1 MNQISLN
8 INPTAD
14 HLTPDE
20 ALITYRDMD
29 DGFAYSLE
37 DIRFKASEFKSF
49 INEISTHLGELHKY
63 DYSRGKNAVNV
74 RYKNAQVRIYVRGN
88 SVDLYMSAYS
98 TSEHVSETIWKTYS
112 KYIVQENDIDVFV
125 NSYYMNGNSLDNN
138 NKQMKIDD
146 LRYISKDYY
155 PYINTDMMFDQFFT
169 GSENIFLIVG
179 EPGLGKSKMSTL
191 AIRHAYNNPDKLPYD
206 KIADNPGLEEQFINI
221 VYVKSI
227 DVLVNDKFWRT
238 LETDQADI
246 VVIDDLDYMLTRR
259 DGEVQSADDVR
270 KNTFLNQFLSF
281 TDGVEKSRTKFII
294 TTNQPFDEIDSALLR
309 KGRLFDII
317 ELRRLHRGEA
327 LVIWEQNGLSES
339 EFSKVFTGSEILP
352 ANLGSEIAKRLNT
365 RIEKST
371 SSYLREDGI
380 SKIQRAQRAKRVG
393 F

>member
-8 INPTAD
+8 INPMVD
-14 HLTPDE
+14 GITPDE
-20 ALITYRDMD
+20 ALIAYRDMN
-29 DGFAYSLE
+29 DGFVYALD
-37 DIRFKASEFKSF
+37 DIRFKTQEFKSF
-49 INEISTHLGELHKY
+49 IDELSLHVGELTKY
-63 DYSRGKNAVNV
+63 DYSRGKNSVNV

-88 SVDLYMSAYS
+88 SIDLYMSVYS

-112 KYIVQENDIDVFV
+112 KYTVQENDIDVFV
-125 NSYYMNGNSLDNN
+125 TSYFMNGNQLDNN
-138 NKQMKIDD
+138 YKQMKVDD
-146 LRYISKDYY
+146 LRYLSKDYY
-155 PYINTDMMFDQFFT
+155 PYIDTDMMFDQFFT

-206 KIADNPGLEEQFINI
+206 KMTDNPGLEEQFINI
-221 VYVKSI
+221 VYVKSV
-227 DVLVNDKFWRT
+227 DVLVNDQFWRK
-238 LETDQADI
+238 LEAEQADI

-294 TTNQPFDEIDSALLR
+294 TTNQAFDEIDSALLR

-317 ELRRLHRGEA
+317 ELRRLHRDEA
-327 LVIWEQNGLSES
+327 LVIWEQNGLSEE
-339 EFSKVFTGSEILP
+339 EFSKVFTTSEILP
-352 ANLGSEIAKRLNT
+352 ANLGSEISKRLNK
-365 RIEKST
+365 RIKKGT
-371 SSYLREDGI
+371 ASYLREDGI

>member
-14 HLTPDE
+14 NLSPDE

-37 DIRFKASEFKSF
+37 DIQFKASEFKSF
-49 INEISTHLGELHKY
+49 IDELSTHVGELTKY
-63 DYSRGKNAVNV
+63 DYSSGKNIVNV

-88 SVDLYMSAYS
+88 SIDLYMSACS
-98 TSEHVSETIWKTYS
+98 TSEHVSEIIWKTYS

-125 NSYYMNGNSLDNN
+125 TSYYMNGNQLDNN
-138 NKQMKIDD
+138 CKQMKVDD
-146 LRYISKDYY
+146 LRYLSKDYY
-155 PYINTDMMFDQFFT
+155 PYIDTDMMFDQFFT
-169 GSENIFLIVG
+169 GSENILLIVG

-191 AIRHAYNNPDKLPYD
+191 AIRHAFNNPDKLPYD
-206 KIADNPGLEEQFINI
+206 KTADNPGLEEQFISI
-221 VYVKSI
+221 VYVKSV
-227 DVLVNDKFWRT
+227 DVLVNDQFWYK
-238 LETDQADI
+238 LEDKQADI

-259 DGEVQSADDVR
+259 DGEVQSADDIR
-270 KNTFLNQFLSF
+270 KNIFLNRFLSF

-294 TTNQPFDEIDSALLR
+294 TTNQAFDEIDSALLR

-317 ELRRLHRGEA
+317 ELRRLHRAEA

-339 EFSKVFTGSEILP
+339 EFSKVFTTQEILP
-352 ANLGSEIAKRLNT
+352 ANLGSEISKRLNK
-365 RIEKST
+365 RIKKST
-371 SSYLREDGI
+371 ESYLREDGI
-380 SKIQRAQRAKRVG
+380 SKIQRAQRTKRVG